1 MAEKAEDFFGAI
13 AERYDSLARR
23 GMPRY
28 GEMLS
33 ALIDVTP
40 DRVEDVLELGCG
52 TGALTVRLSA
62 RYPEA
67 NLLALDGAP
76 EMVALAQERLGE
88 ADVQRTTDVRFEVRR
103 FEETELPR
111 QSYDLIA
118 SNMSLHHVED
128 KAPFY
133 ARLHDAMKPGG
144 MLAFGDELTGA
155 LPHIEELYWNG
166 WLEFARQPDHLTEG
180 EISEIIRHI
189 DVADH
194 YETLPD
200 QLTLLKSAGFAA
212 VDCIWRY
219 LNYAVLVARA

>member
-1 MAEKAEDFFGAI
+1 MAEEAREFFGAI

-28 GEMLS
+28 GEMLG
-33 ALIDVTP
+33 ALIDVVP
-40 DRVEDVLELGCG
+40 DEAEDVLELGCG

-67 NLLALDGAP
+67 RLLAVDGAQ
-76 EMVALAQERLGE
+76 EMVVLAEERLRE
-88 ADVQRTTDVRFEVRR
+88 AGIRRATDVRFEVQR

-118 SNMSLHHVED
+118 SNMSLHHVEE
-128 KAPFY
+128 KARFY
-133 ARLHDAMKPGG
+133 AQLHDVLKPDG
-144 MLAFGDELTGA
+144 LLVFGDELTGA
-155 LPHIEELYWNG
+155 LPHVEELYWNG
-166 WLEFARQPDHLTEG
+166 WLEFARQPDHLTEP
-180 EISEIIRHI
+180 EISEIISH
-189 DVADH
+189 VKEADH

-200 QLTLLKSAGFAA
+200 QLALLKSAGFVA

-219 LNYAVLVARA
+219 LNYAVFVARA

>member
-1 MAEKAEDFFGAI
+1 MAEEAPDFFGAI
-13 AERYDSLARR
+13 AERYDSLTRR

-33 ALIDVTP
+33 ALIAVTP
-40 DRVEDVLELGCG
+40 DRAEDVLELGCG
-52 TGALTVRLSA
+52 TGALTIRLSA

-67 NLLALDGAP
+67 KLLALDGAR

-88 ADVQRTTDVRFEVRR
+88 ADVQRTTEVSFDVRR

-133 ARLHDAMKPGG
+133 AGLHDALKPGG
-144 MLAFGDELTGA
+144 LLAFGDELTGA

-180 EISEIIRHI
+180 EISEIISHTEE
-189 DVADH
+189 ADH

-200 QLTLLKSAGFAA
+200 QLALLKSAGFLT

-219 LNYAVLVARA
+219 LNYAVFVARA

>member
-52 TGALTVRLSA
+52 TGALTVRLSG

-67 NLLALDGAP
+67 KLLALDGAP
-76 EMVALAQERLGE
+76 EMVALAQERLGQ
-88 ADVQRTTDVRFEVRR
+88 ADVQRTTDVRFDVRR

-128 KAPFY
+128 KALFY
-133 ARLHDAMKPGG
+133 SRLHDALKPGG
-144 MLAFGDELTGA
+144 LLAFGDELTGA

-180 EISEIIRHI
+180 EISKIIRHTEE
-189 DVADH
+189 ADH

-200 QLTLLKSAGFAA
+200 QLTLLKSAGFVA